1 MSKNQKK
8 QIENDLLLEIDY
20 LESLEV
26 YLDEGRAPTRCPQG
40 CIVELDG
47 ICPHNFKSV
56 LLEYGII

>member
-1 MSKNQKK
+1 MSINQEKRA
-8 QIENDLLLEIDY
+8 ESDLLLEIDY

-26 YLDEGRAPTRCPQG
+26 YLDEGWAPTRCPQG
-40 CIVELDG
+40 CIVETDG